1 MASMELLKMINQ
13 AISNEL
19 QVSIQYM
26 WQHVCWS
33 GVKSFAVNS
42 ELKNIAIMEMKHAEI
57 IAERLFYLGEKPTV
71 NPSKVIV
78 GETLKEMFEQNIK
91 DEEKTISLYKQ
102 IIQKAKDEG
111 DLSTAHIFNRILL
124 EEEEHHDFFISIVE
138 DL

>member
-1 MASMELLKMINQ
+1 
-13 AISNEL
+13 
-19 QVSIQYM
+19 
-26 WQHVCWS
+26 
-33 GVKSFAVNS
+33 
-42 ELKNIAIMEMKHAEI
+42 MKHAEI